1 MAFFRQMLRAGF
13 QSATILPVG
22 DAIAQTMIEGRSLN
36 FNLFENND
44 NDNDN
49 SNGNQFDVGRTLRWS
64 ATGLL
69 LQGPYFFAG
78 YSAVDKIF
86 GATKKSWMVVAK
98 KTITVQSLL
107 FPPYLVLFFGFMG
120 QMENH
125 PNVEK
130 KIENG
135 VSKAFVPGCMF
146 WPVANTINFAM
157 IPPTYRVPYS
167 AVAGIFWS
175 SYLSYANAKLCTNT
189 TATATATTT
198 KKCIASSSSEIIV
211 PTMKE

>member
-1 MAFFRQMLRAGF
+1 MFFRQMLRAGF
-13 QSATILPVG
+13 QSATIMPVG
-22 DAIAQTMIEGRSLN
+22 DVIAQAMIEGKTFN
-36 FNLFENND
+36 FILFAVE

-49 SNGNQFDVGRTLRWS
+49 SNNNNNFDVGRTLRWS

-78 YSAVDKIF
+78 FSAVDKIF
-86 GATKKSWMVVAK
+86 GATKKSWTAVAK

-107 FPPYLVLFFGFMG
+107 FPPYLVLFFGLTG
-120 QMENH
+120 LMEDH
-125 PNVEK
+125 PNNVPQ
-130 KIENG
+130 KIEEG
-135 VSKAFVPGCMF
+135 VSKVFVPGCMF

-175 SYLSYANAKLCTNT
+175 SYLSYANAKLNT
-189 TATATATTT
+189 TTTTTTTTT
-198 KKCIASSSSEIIV
+198 KKCIASSSSSEIIV
-211 PTMKE
+211 PTMKD